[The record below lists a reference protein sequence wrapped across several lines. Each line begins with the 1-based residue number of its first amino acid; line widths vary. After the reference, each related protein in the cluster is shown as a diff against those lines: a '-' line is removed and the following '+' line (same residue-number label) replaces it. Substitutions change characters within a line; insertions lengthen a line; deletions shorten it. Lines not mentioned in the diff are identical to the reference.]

1 MNSEAIWRRKT
12 DEEVA
17 ATGAVL
23 AEYSEHGEAVI
34 RAEMRRRGI
43 PEPPPSAR
51 ESPHVAN
58 PFGRLDPTIPVRPDG
73 ADDARRV
80 VADPSWL
87 EYLLTAVGVVIMIA
101 VASRGRLSP
110 VGWIAALIGGGYGWW
125 SGVRI
130 LLPHLRPAWYTW
142 RCSVCTAMVEPKTRT
157 CPHCGRRFR
166 M

>member
-1 MNSEAIWRRKT
+1 MNSEEIWRRKT

-17 ATGAVL
+17 AAGAVL

-51 ESPHVAN
+51 KSPHAAN
-58 PFGRLDPTIPVRPDG
+58 PFGRLDPTSAVRPDVG
-73 ADDARRV
+73 DEARRV

-87 EYLLTAVGVVIMIA
+87 EYLLTAVGVVIIIA
-101 VASRGRLSP
+101 VASRGPLSAA
-110 VGWIAALIGGGYGWW
+110 GWIAALIGGGYGWW
-125 SGVRI
+125 TGVRI
-130 LLPHLRPAWYTW
+130 LLPHLRPGGYTW
-142 RCSVCTAMVEPKTRT
+142 RCSVCTATVEPKTRT
-157 CPHCGRRFR
+157 CPHCGRKFR